1 MKAYFP
7 MYKSYEI
14 LTIIFIVSN
23 KNHDI
28 WTKFCSYSLFG
39 TWLKA
44 AGSSIPEHRAKAKI
58 ASELQIRDASL
69 SLEKATL
76 IAR

>member
-1 MKAYFP
+1 
-7 MYKSYEI
+7 MYKSYQI
-14 LTIIFIVSN
+14 LIIVLIVPN

-28 WTKFCSYSLFG
+28 WTKFCSHSVFG

-69 SLEKATL
+69 SLEKATI